1 MAIAQMVVVMG
12 SNTNINEPLSKYKG
26 FMLINYKIYCIHSF
40 FYRSIAYFLYPILHH
55 STCQI
60 NIFHFCN
67 TEILDVV
74 SHMTCLG
81 YTLGRKIVCDIR
93 SKFTVYVGCL

>member
-40 FYRSIAYFLYPILHH
+40 FIA
-55 STCQI
+55 
-60 NIFHFCN
+60 
-67 TEILDVV
+67 V
-74 SHMTCLG
+74 
-81 YTLGRKIVCDIR
+81 
-93 SKFTVYVGCL
+93 